1 MLHRTKL
8 QTILQRLGNAI
19 FHIKW
24 IKKDGSERSAN
35 ARLRVRKGIKGTGR
49 RINQPHNANVSI
61 YLMGN
66 ESGYR
71 TLNLDT
77 VRSLSCYGIK
87 AKITP
92 DPIENN
98 VDLALTELD
107 QPDNVIEYEKAS

>member
-19 FHIKW
+19 FHITW

-35 ARLRVRKGIKGTGR
+35 ARCRVHSGIKGTGR
-49 RINQPHNANVSI
+49 SINQSHNANISI
-61 YLMGN
+61 FLMGN
-66 ESGYR
+66 ERGYR

-77 VRSLSCYGIK
+77 VRTITCYGIE
-87 AKITP
+87 AKVTP
-92 DPIENN
+92 DPIQNS
-98 VDLALTELD
+98 VDLSVTHLT

>member
-1 MLHRTKL
+1 
-8 QTILQRLGNAI
+8 
-19 FHIKW
+19 
-24 IKKDGSERSAN
+24 
-35 ARLRVRKGIKGTGR
+35 
-49 RINQPHNANVSI
+49 
-61 YLMGN
+61 MGN

-77 VRSLSCYGIK
+77 VRSLSCYGIE